1 MAGKVILIPEVIYFA
16 TYMAIN
22 DRRLYDREWFRI
34 KRLME
39 SANFGDEVRE
49 KAMAI
54 IGDLPEKLLLDDII
68 DTLCTA
74 TEETRAFTL
83 YFGLLIAYEDG
94 TFRDKEEVLF
104 LRLCKRFKIDK
115 KRYAKIQKD
124 AKDEIAR
131 EQASTD
137 GRDAFLNEL
146 NSRYD
151 KALFSGSEYDEIAR
165 KMQAVAEED
174 LKVST
179 DKIEKT
185 AELFLV
191 APKILKDQQEK
202 VLRYEGRL
210 NDSEEKKQLEQL
222 FSTLREKEETMLK
235 EAEKHP
241 ALRSSRRNQQR
252 IYRERF
258 GENHPL

>member
-83 YFGLLIAYEDG
+83 YFGLLIA
-94 TFRDKEEVLF
+94 
-104 LRLCKRFKIDK
+104 
-115 KRYAKIQKD
+115 
-124 AKDEIAR
+124 
-131 EQASTD
+131 
-137 GRDAFLNEL
+137 
-146 NSRYD
+146 
-151 KALFSGSEYDEIAR
+151 
-165 KMQAVAEED
+165 
-174 LKVST
+174 
-179 DKIEKT
+179 
-185 AELFLV
+185 
-191 APKILKDQQEK
+191 
-202 VLRYEGRL
+202 
-210 NDSEEKKQLEQL
+210 
-222 FSTLREKEETMLK
+222 
-235 EAEKHP
+235 
-241 ALRSSRRNQQR
+241 
-252 IYRERF
+252 
-258 GENHPL
+258 